1 MILVSSQSFLG
12 EKTPTKKIQVVFRKN
27 STCQPKKHSL
37 NRGVNPPTPWIRA
50 AEEPEKWKCTSCRRG
65 DFHGLTATCNNQ
77 PGWKTHTIPYLDL
90 PLFGVPNDDSVSGV
104 SIHDPLGSE
113 WHPNWKVLV
122 SIIVLNR
129 ISYKNGT
136 RTCPNCKS
144 VAYMVWANQLCG
156 TVPLCFFFQRSGEW

>member
-1 MILVSSQSFLG
+1 MEMHILSPRRFPRFDRDMQQS
-12 EKTPTKKIQVVFRKN
+12 
-27 STCQPKKHSL
+27 
-37 NRGVNPPTPWIRA
+37 A
-50 AEEPEKWKCTSCRRG
+50 
-65 DFHGLTATCNNQ
+65 
-77 PGWKTHTIPYLDL
+77 WKTHTIPYLDL

-156 TVPLCFFFQRSGEW
+156 TVPLCFFFSALRRVVKKHYVR